1 MRKATI
7 KHIPWRRSAEI
18 VYDANARDELYEYI
32 RSCGT
37 DKDIFV
43 NPDDDHEDL
52 DHIRS
57 DEDSPCR
64 SHPSSVRG
72 LSSSYLLVASS

>member
-1 MRKATI
+1 MRRATI

-18 VYDANARDELYEYI
+18 VYDANARDELYKYI
-32 RSCGT
+32 RSHGT

-52 DHIRS
+52 VHIRS
-57 DEDSPCR
+57 DDNSPCR
-64 SHPSSVRG
+64 SHPPSVRS
-72 LSSSYLLVASS
+72 LSSLYLLVASS